1 MTTREILR
9 RDHARKAR
17 QREERQG
24 RRILRLPEVQTKT
37 GKARASIYEG
47 VEAGTFP
54 KPISLGKRAVGWIE
68 DEIDSWID
76 ARVAERDAREE
87 V

>member
-1 MTTREILR
+1 MTTSEILR
-9 RDHARKAR
+9 RDRARKAR

-47 VEAGTFP
+47 VEDGTFP
-54 KPISLGKRAVGWIE
+54 KPIPLGKRAVGWLE
-68 DEIDSWID
+68 DEVDDWID
-76 ARVAERDAREE
+76 ACAAKRDAREA